1 MRNCPKRKP
10 RKLNE
15 TDQLQFVEIEKL
27 EFRRKFMSR
36 KKAIFLYLLGT
47 LGQIWMICI
56 IVFILR
62 NLGMDVDYTMPMGLV
77 AIVICGV

>member
-1 MRNCPKRKP
+1 
-10 RKLNE
+10 
-15 TDQLQFVEIEKL
+15 
-27 EFRRKFMSR
+27 MSR

-62 NLGMDVDYTMPMGLV
+62 NLGMDVDYTTPMGMV
-77 AIVICGV
+77 AIGIGGVSAALWELLLHSDTKRTVRRKY